1 MDIPVCIGM
10 PRSAS
15 RMAWQIVRE
24 LAPPE
29 PTWWAEGPGIMYEKD
44 DPDLK
49 PADVAPWPLYSHNYI
64 PGSDPVVYTYRNPI
78 ECYISLVSRARQNF
92 SMHGDREHDDSLNNI
107 LEHQVI
113 MKKLK
118 EDEKNNREILWIRYE
133 DYFSQDILRLAAI
146 TELMKTS
153 VTQTDIKK
161 ILKITSIENNFKISS
176 NYPENIEH
184 QFHNWRDEKS
194 MIQADHI
201 TEKTMG
207 KPGLHL
213 KYNQNVLEKINS
225 AEQES
230 GYGILRE
237 FAKELGY

>member
-10 PRSAS
+10 PRSGS
-15 RMAWQIVRE
+15 RMTWQIVRE

-29 PTWWAEGPGIMYEKD
+29 PTWWAEGPGIMYEKN

-49 PADVAPWPLYSHNYI
+49 PADVAPWPLYSHKYI
-64 PGSDPVVYTYRNPI
+64 PGTDPVVYTYRNPI
-78 ECYISLVSRARQNF
+78 ECYISLVSRARKNF
-92 SMHGDREHDDSLNNI
+92 SMHGNLEYDDALNNI
-107 LEHQVI
+107 LEHQNI

-118 EDEKNNREILWIRYE
+118 EDEKNNRKILWIKYE
-133 DYFSQDILRLAAI
+133 DYFSKDELRLSAI
-146 TELMKTS
+146 IELMKVS
-153 VTQTDIKK
+153 AIQAEIEK

-184 QFHNWRDEKS
+184 QFHNWQDEKS
-194 MIQADHI
+194 MIQANHI

-213 KYNQNVLEKINS
+213 QQNEDTLEKINLAS
-225 AEQES
+225 KES
-230 GYGILRE
+230 GYGMLRE
-237 FAKELGY
+237 FSESLGY